1 MTVTDPRHYDV
12 ILSPVITE
20 KATLASERNQ
30 VMFKV
35 AKHATKPQIKEAV
48 EKLFD
53 VKVKRVNTHIRKGKV
68 KAFKGTVGE
77 QSEVKRAVVTLE
89 EGHTIDVTTGLQGAA
104 PWHSSLTTP
113 SRRASASSF
122 WSIARAS
129 IAASRSRR

>member
-1 MTVTDPRHYDV
+1 MTTSDPRHYDV
-12 ILSPVITE
+12 IIAPVITE
-20 KATLASERNQ
+20 KATLGSEHNQ

-53 VKVKRVNTHIRKGKV
+53 VKVKSVNTHIRKGKV

-89 EGHTIDVTTGLQGAA
+89 EGHTIDVTTGL
-104 PWHSSLTTP
+104 
-113 SRRASASSF
+113 
-122 WSIARAS
+122 
-129 IAASRSRR
+129 